1 MEQNLLQA
9 WALER
14 VCDALLSLEVASSL
28 VKHVMPTT
36 GISPFFGR
44 FPSCISSRITYLI
57 AAVKHDANLQKKEE
71 MP

>member
-28 VKHVMPTT
+28 VKHVMPIA
-36 GISPFFGR
+36 GLDRLSVALASFGQA
-44 FPSCISSRITYLI
+44 F
-57 AAVKHDANLQKKEE
+57 KKKNG
-71 MP
+71 M

>member
-9 WALER
+9 WAFER

-36 GISPFFGR
+36 GLNDI
-44 FPSCISSRITYLI
+44 
-57 AAVKHDANLQKKEE
+57 
-71 MP
+71 